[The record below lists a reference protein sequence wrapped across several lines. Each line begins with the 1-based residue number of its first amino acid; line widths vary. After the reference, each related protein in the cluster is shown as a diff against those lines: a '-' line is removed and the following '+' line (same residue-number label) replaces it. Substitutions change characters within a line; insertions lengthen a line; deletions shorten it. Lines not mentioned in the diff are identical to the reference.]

1 MKAAMNAH
9 VDQERHVMFQQS
21 ADEADRRLIKMVRD
35 TGETMS
41 DRMDEV
47 FVAMRRDYRSVLGGG
62 DTQGEILPK
71 SQRLLRK
78 EVMTTL
84 DGVEKLFK
92 MALGQAADND
102 WDAEGNMKDLKECE
116 ESQDLDASSQDST
129 ADDLADRQLKSEQ
142 GERNN
147 VSMHD
152 VPGSFTW
159 TEDKPV
165 PHDRFM
171 AEDQFQVSSNNLSTS
186 TGQETA
192 MIEPSYEHR
201 GDGVH
206 PSMLGYPE
214 PQDTEASNNDQEEF
228 QSTGTQEDDD
238 NPPMELEQDDEAG
251 SYDSN
256 MSSHS

>member
-1 MKAAMNAH
+1 MNAH

-62 DTQGEILPK
+62 DTQGEVLPK

-78 EVMTTL
+78 QVMTTL
-84 DGVEKLFK
+84 DGVEQLFK
-92 MALGQAADND
+92 MALGQAADDD
-102 WDAEGNMKDLKECE
+102 WEAEGDTNNLKECE
-116 ESQDLDASSQDST
+116 ENQDLNASFQDST

-147 VSMHD
+147 VSMQD
-152 VPGSFTW
+152 VPGSIPW

-165 PHDRFM
+165 PHDRLI
-171 AEDQFQVSSNNLSTS
+171 AEDQFPVSRVTTCQHQPARKPSWSPAMSTV
-186 TGQETA
+186 EMA
-192 MIEPSYEHR
+192 FIRHC
-201 GDGVH
+201 
-206 PSMLGYPE
+206 
-214 PQDTEASNNDQEEF
+214 
-228 QSTGTQEDDD
+228 
-238 NPPMELEQDDEAG
+238 
-251 SYDSN
+251 
-256 MSSHS
+256 